1 MDEPDGSEPR
11 RRSREL
17 CRRVT
22 AEHCYVVY
30 TEHPGED
37 FHLTEGPLEGWAE
50 TEADEGAL

>member
-1 MDEPDGSEPR
+1 VDEPDGSEPR